1 MGSEFPF
8 FEVVIFGMIAA
19 FFILRLKNTLG
30 RRTGHEQEEPPSH
43 VSRRSEDAAK
53 QGRQDDNVI
62 RLPGNESDSAQDAGF
77 DIEPDEN
84 ASPVDRGLNEIARAA
99 AGGFD
104 ARGFLEG
111 AKGAYEMI
119 VLSFARGDKK
129 ALKPLLAGKVYQNFT
144 DAIDRR
150 KAEGQTQHTDL
161 VGFDN
166 VEIVEARLAGRNAE
180 ITVKFVSE
188 MISVTRDKDGEIV
201 GGDADDI
208 SVVTDIWTFS
218 KDIRSRDPNWELI
231 STRSA
236 H

>member
-30 RRTGHEQEEPPSH
+30 RRTGHEQEEPRSH
-43 VSRRSEDAAK
+43 VNRRSEDSA
-53 QGRQDDNVI
+53 QGSRQDDNVI
-62 RLPGNESDSAQDAGF
+62 RLPGRDSPQDTGF

-84 ASPVDRGLNEIARAA
+84 AQPLDRALNEIGRAT
-99 AGGFD
+99 GGFD
-104 ARGFLEG
+104 RANFIEG

-119 VLSFARGDKK
+119 VTSFAKGDKK
-129 ALKPLLAGKVYQNFT
+129 ALKPLLAGKVYQNFC
-144 DAIDRR
+144 DAIDAR
-150 KAEGQTQHTDL
+150 KAEGQSQHTDL
-161 VGFDN
+161 VGFED
-166 VEIVEARLAGRNAE
+166 VEIVEARVAGRRGE
-180 ITVKFVSE
+180 VTVKFVSE

-201 GGDADDI
+201 AGDADDI

-218 KDIRSRDPNWELI
+218 KDLRSRDPNWELI